1 MSSEGAGPKHDGV
14 SDRHGAEK
22 RPLKSVRT
30 RQEHIAELAKRHTDS
45 PLTTL
50 NHHLD
55 MLWLYCAFKQLRKA
69 SATGVDGV
77 TVEEYAC
84 NLEENLADL
93 LERAKS
99 GRYRSSPSRRVYIP
113 KNERE
118 KRPISIPT
126 VEDKLL
132 QRAVCMLMEPIY
144 ETEFLDCSYGFR
156 PNRSPHQALTALRG
170 HLKEMGGG
178 WVLDMDIRKY
188 FDSIPHAQLKE
199 VLRKR
204 VNDSVI
210 LRLVAKWLR
219 AGVLEDG
226 MLKQSREGTPQGG
239 VISPL
244 LSNIY
249 LHEVL
254 DSWFEESVKP
264 WMRGKA
270 HMIRFAD
277 DCAPG
282 NGCTR

>member
-1 MSSEGAGPKHDGV
+1 
-14 SDRHGAEK
+14 
-22 RPLKSVRT
+22 
-30 RQEHIAELAKRHTDS
+30 
-45 PLTTL
+45 
-50 NHHLD
+50 
-55 MLWLYCAFKQLRKA
+55 
-69 SATGVDGV
+69 
-77 TVEEYAC
+77 
-84 NLEENLADL
+84 
-93 LERAKS
+93 
-99 GRYRSSPSRRVYIP
+99 VYIP

-132 QRAVCMLMEPIY
+132 QRAVYMLMEPIY
-144 ETEFLDCSYGFR
+144 ESDFLDCSYGFR
-156 PNRSPHQALTALRG
+156 PRRSPHQALTALRG
-170 HLKEMGGG
+170 HLKEMDGG

-219 AGVLEDG
+219 AGVLEDRV
-226 MLKQSREGTPQGG
+226 LTQSREGTPQGG

-264 WMRGKA
+264 RMRGKA
-270 HMIRFAD
+270 QMIRFAD
-277 DCAPG
+277 DCVMVFKHLSDAQRVMNVLTKRLAKYGLELHPEK
-282 NGCTR
+282 TRLVDFRHPWDSGRKPETFDFLGFTHYWGKTGRAVSRSERKRNRRR

>member
-1 MSSEGAGPKHDGV
+1 
-14 SDRHGAEK
+14 
-22 RPLKSVRT
+22 
-30 RQEHIAELAKRHTDS
+30 
-45 PLTTL
+45 
-50 NHHLD
+50 

-84 NLEENLADL
+84 NLEANLADL

-99 GRYRSSPSRRVYIP
+99 GRYRSSPFRPANIP

-118 KRPISIPT
+118 TRRISIPT

-170 HLKEMGGG
+170 HLKEMDGG
-178 WVLDMDIRKY
+178 WVLDIRKY
-188 FDSIPHAQLKE
+188 FDSIPRAQLKE

-226 MLKQSREGTPQGG
+226 MLTESGEVTPLG
-239 VISPL
+239 VLISPI

-249 LHEVL
+249 LHDVL
-254 DSWFEESVKP
+254 DIFFEESVKP
-264 WMRGKA
+264 RMRGKA